1 MTAAV
6 SIYVS
11 IALAKQ
17 SAYVDPGKA
26 FAIQTPPGHKANRQ
40 QLEPGIFLTDFLKG
54 EVGENPQISVL
65 SYTTGQQIESGQH
78 RQINTQTL
86 DAMKSIIGAEV
97 SITKDSRSETTFN
110 GKQAIRSEFGFKD
123 EDGAA
128 WKGWLL
134 AQCGTKNAI
143 GMLVCAKSNDSA
155 GYTMIDTAART
166 LAVESLSPFAA
177 GSTPKAPTST
187 LSSGNLKD
195 LSARIKGNMKREP
208 MTKVLVPGE
217 PALTY
222 GSVANFVTF
231 VELIFDMQL
240 TESEFDATRER
251 FVEFYKKGDAA
262 GKKVLA
268 LQGAEMLKSI
278 STGSQADI
286 AKNKQ
291 DSRKVFSSAFERGAE
306 AGIGYAQV
314 MWDAVQRRTQKVAKT
329 KQKPKKQEWDSD
341 VTQADI
347 DATIEMLYF
356 MWVASGRDPNDVTP
370 ADIVKLKTSIIREYA
385 TFDPEV
391 QMVIA
396 NAPKVYAAIR
406 QAWQTATP
414 AQRAQMAKQFANSL
428 NSLGLTN
435 GGGFEQS
442 GGGGG
447 GGSDL
452 AAIAQNTAWNAAK
465 TWSTTSGG

>member
-1 MTAAV
+1 MVAGLVFV
-6 SIYVS
+6 SMV
-11 IALAKQ
+11 LGRQ
-17 SAYVDPGKA
+17 SAYADPDRA
-26 FAIQTPPGHKANRQ
+26 FAVQVPAGYRASRQ
-40 QLEPGIFLTDFLKG
+40 QLEQGVFLTDITKG
-54 EVGENPQISVL
+54 GIGENPQLSIL
-65 SYTTGQQIESGQH
+65 SYSTGQSIDPSQH
-78 RQINTQTL
+78 RQLNTQTL
-86 DAMKSIIGAEV
+86 DAMKSVIGSEV
-97 SITKDSRSETTFN
+97 TVTKDARSDVTFN
-110 GKQAIRSEFGFKD
+110 GRAAIRSDFGFKD
-123 EDGAA
+123 DDGAA
-128 WKGWLL
+128 WKGWIL
-134 AQCGTKNAI
+134 AQCGSKNAV
-143 GMLVCAKSNDSA
+143 GVFVCAKSSDAS
-155 GYTMIDTAART
+155 GYQMIDAAART
-166 LAVESLSPFAA
+166 FAIESSSPFAA
-177 GSTPKAPTST
+177 GSSPNSASST
-187 LSSGNLKD
+187 LSSGNLKE

-208 MTKVLVPGE
+208 MAKVLVPGE

-240 TESEFDATRER
+240 TEAEFDATRER
-251 FVEFYKKGDAA
+251 FIEFYKKGDAA

-268 LQGAEMLKSI
+268 LQGAEMLKSV
-278 STGSQADI
+278 TMGSAAEI

-291 DSRKVFSSAFERGAE
+291 DSRKVFSSAFEQGAQ

-314 MWDAVQRRTQKVAKT
+314 MWDAVQRRTQKLAKA
-329 KQKPKKQEWDSD
+329 KQKPKKQEWDTD

-370 ADIVKLKTSIIREYA
+370 AEVVKLKTSIVREYA

-391 QMVIA
+391 QIVIA
-396 NAPKVYAAIR
+396 NAPKIYAAIR
-406 QAWQTATP
+406 QKWQSAS
-414 AQRAQMAKQFANSL
+414 ASERAMMARQFSNSL
-428 NSLGLTN
+428 DSLGLRE
-435 GGGFEQS
+435 GGSFEQS

>member
-1 MTAAV
+1 MPLVATAFLALH
-6 SIYVS
+6 
-11 IALAKQ
+11 LAKQ
-17 SAYVDPGKA
+17 STYADPGKS
-26 FAIQTPPGHKANRQ
+26 FALQIPPGYKANRQ
-40 QLEPGIFLTDFLKG
+40 QLEPGIFLTDILKG

-65 SYTTGQQIESGQH
+65 SYSTGQQIDASQH
-78 RQINTQTL
+78 QQINTQTP
-86 DAMKSIIGAEV
+86 DAMKSVIGAEV
-97 SITKDSRSETTFN
+97 SITKDSRSAITFN
-110 GKQAIRSEFGFKD
+110 GRGAIRSEFGFKD
-123 EDGAA
+123 DDGAT
-128 WKGWLL
+128 WNGWLL
-134 AQCGTKNAI
+134 AQCGTRNAI
-143 GMLVCAKSNDSA
+143 GIFVCAKANDSA
-155 GYTMIDTAART
+155 GYNMIDAAART
-166 LAVESLSPFAA
+166 LAVESSSPFAM
-177 GSTPKAPTST
+177 GSTPSGGGST
-187 LSSGNLKD
+187 LYSGNLKD

-208 MTKVLVPGE
+208 MAKVLVPGE

-231 VELIFDMQL
+231 IELIFDMQL

-278 STGSQADI
+278 SNGSPAEI

-291 DSRKVFSSAFERGAE
+291 DSRKVFSSAFEQGAQ

-370 ADIVKLKTSIIREYA
+370 ADIVKLKTSIVREYA

-406 QAWQTATP
+406 QAWQSATP
-414 AQRAQMAKQFANSL
+414 AQRAQLAKQFSNSL

-435 GGGFEQS
+435 GGGFESS

-465 TWSTTSGG
+465 TWSTSGG